1 MAAPVLLVAVGNESR
16 GDDALGPL
24 LLRGLGAW
32 LTASGRPEY
41 FELLEE
47 FQLQIENAID
57 LQHRQLVLFID
68 AGMDTPA
75 PYSFYRLQ
83 PDEDASL
90 YSHALS
96 PQALLKVY
104 QQLYQTPS
112 PAVFVLCVR
121 GERYE
126 LGEGLTPLATERL
139 GNALDFG
146 KQLLVEPEINA
157 WNQLSEAHDGI
168 VLPND
173 LSA

>member
-1 MAAPVLLVAVGNESR
+1 MLVAVGNESR

-90 YSHALS
+90 YSHALVDEGIS
-96 PQALLKVY
+96 KGHMILH
-104 QQLYQTPS
+104 
-112 PAVFVLCVR
+112 
-121 GERYE
+121 ERK
-126 LGEGLTPLATERL
+126 A
-139 GNALDFG
+139 
-146 KQLLVEPEINA
+146 EIN
-157 WNQLSEAHDGI
+157 N
-168 VLPND
+168 VLRKNENT
-173 LSA
+173 A